1 MRETAVGSKAVHE
14 RKGRFSSNVH
24 EVLSSLGIT
33 DIKIGLQQFG
43 DDPHPRVFASA
54 FSRRFSVRPNSET
67 NLLATSYTTL
77 SQSKHPSPGRRPR
90 LYRRS

>member
-43 DDPHPRVFASA
+43 GA
-54 FSRRFSVRPNSET
+54 
-67 NLLATSYTTL
+67 
-77 SQSKHPSPGRRPR
+77 
-90 LYRRS
+90 